1 MARNIFSHHYDHCHL
16 NEEEFLRCCLQDDK
30 LCKILVPNVFR
41 IPKPLEEKHR
51 PLLRW
56 KRIRSN
62 LGPGLRQNFGLG
74 KSSCTIFHSEE
85 SKFVFSQFTN
95 KPCLV
100 SSWDKNGIWGFAV
113 FAKIKKQRIGI
124 VPKKEEVVHNSFHKF
139 SSKKG
144 KRTFGQFDTV
154 AEEDKGEVYL
164 PCLSWF
170 DLGPLH
176 VKVNKTLYM
185 KRPLILTF

>member
-74 KSSCTIFHSEE
+74 KSSCTIFHPEE
-85 SKFVFSQFTN
+85 SKFVFPSLQINRAQFLPGT
-95 KPCLV
+95 KM
-100 SSWDKNGIWGFAV
+100 GFEV
-113 FAKIKKQRIGI
+113 LLYLQKLKIKELGQFPRR
-124 VPKKEEVVHNSFHKF
+124 KKLYTIPFINFHPRR
-139 SSKKG
+139 KKG
-144 KRTFGQFDTV
+144 HLGSLTRLLKRIK
-154 AEEDKGEVYL
+154 AKSIY
-164 PCLSWF
+164 
-170 DLGPLH
+170 
-176 VKVNKTLYM
+176 
-185 KRPLILTF
+185 LTFLDLIWVRFM

>member
-16 NEEEFLRCCLQDDK
+16 NEEEFLKCCLQNDK

-74 KSSCTIFHSEE
+74 KSSCTIFHPEE

-95 KPCLV
+95 KCAQFLLGT
-100 SSWDKNGIWGFAV
+100 KMGFEV
-113 FAKIKKQRIGI
+113 LLYLQKLKKQRIGI

-164 PCLSWF
+164 PYLS
-170 DLGPLH
+170 
-176 VKVNKTLYM
+176 
-185 KRPLILTF
+185 